1 MGYSYCHGLLC
12 CDVCGDYGGV
22 RKHRCPFGWCP
33 KIALCQKCR
42 REHPEM
48 VTKDYHRKHGDCEKH
63 HLAFEKQKAR
73 ELQLLN
79 EGSLLRRSALQHKD
93 KGGWR
98 IKVIFRGLLKAGKQL
113 ERAFWMAPRTY
124 RTIELGVPATVEDY
138 KALGKVTRARNTDIY
153 DAEGRK

>member
-1 MGYSYCHGLLC
+1 
-12 CDVCGDYGGV
+12 
-22 RKHRCPFGWCP
+22 
-33 KIALCQKCR
+33 
-42 REHPEM
+42 M